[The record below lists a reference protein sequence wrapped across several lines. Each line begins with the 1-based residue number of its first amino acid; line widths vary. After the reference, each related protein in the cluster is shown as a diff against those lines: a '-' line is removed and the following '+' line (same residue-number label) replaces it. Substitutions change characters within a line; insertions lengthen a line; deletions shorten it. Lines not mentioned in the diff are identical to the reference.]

1 MRSDGSTPAARAIGH
16 RKIVNREIDGR
27 VDGEKADSV
36 ICVDGNRMPC
46 GIQDCVC
53 RNVFCGG
60 NGDYSVAGK
69 VHESTATHRRIQI
82 RFRAISDGASRLIL
96 PDSDQGEAQNGEIEN
111 GALNQTPLVHTDVNY
126 YKSAHFRRLATNS

>member
-1 MRSDGSTPAARAIGH
+1 
-16 RKIVNREIDGR
+16 
-27 VDGEKADSV
+27 
-36 ICVDGNRMPC
+36 MPC

-69 VHESTATHRRIQI
+69 VHESTATHSRIQI
-82 RFRAISDGASRLIL
+82 RFGAVSDGASRLIL

-111 GALNQTPLVHTDVNY
+111 GALNQTPLVHTLTTTNQQI
-126 YKSAHFRRLATNS
+126 SADLQRTHDWQVTAGGGSTQVGFYPRHQSGAVILIGEG